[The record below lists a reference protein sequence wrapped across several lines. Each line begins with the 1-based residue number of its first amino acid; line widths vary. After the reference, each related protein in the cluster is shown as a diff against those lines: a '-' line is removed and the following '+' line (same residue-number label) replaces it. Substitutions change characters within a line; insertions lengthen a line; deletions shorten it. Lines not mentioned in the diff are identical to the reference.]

1 MQLSAIDR
9 KILNCIQEDIPIV
22 PEPFELLSKRL
33 GMREDEF
40 LNRVRRLRERGII
53 RNYAAGVN
61 HKRLG
66 FTSSL
71 IALRVPS
78 NELQHVIKEVV
89 NYKEVTHCFLREWE
103 YNLWIVFICLRKGML
118 REFLNKLIKKIGKE
132 NVLNLPTR
140 RQFKL
145 KTKLKI

>member
-1 MQLSAIDR
+1 MRLSAIER
-9 KILNCIQEDIPIV
+9 KILNCIQEDIPLI

-33 GMREDEF
+33 GLREGEF
-40 LNRVRRLRERGII
+40 LNRIKGLRERGII
-53 RNYAAGVN
+53 RNYAAGIN

-71 IALRVPS
+71 IALRIPS
-78 NELQHVIKEVV
+78 NELDPIVKEIVS
-89 NYKEVTHCFLREWE
+89 YKEVTHCFLRDGE
-103 YNLWIVFICLRKGML
+103 YNLWIVFICLRKKLL
-118 REFLNKLIKKIGKE
+118 REFLNKLIKKIGKK
-132 NVLNLPTR
+132 NILNIPTK